1 MLMLS
6 YYVLHSTFSSFVFT
20 VPVLQIIDL
29 EESIVQLKEDL
40 IHEREEAQLEKMK
53 LKESVANT
61 QKKVEE
67 QRRTNVLK
75 RR

>member
-6 YYVLHSTFSSFVFT
+6 YYVLHSTFLSFVFT
-20 VPVLQIIDL
+20 IPVLQIIDL